1 MPRIGDLF
9 HEDLLRCHAAS
20 TQVHCLRVSEGRR
33 QNSVLWHLQGNELH
47 PREQA
52 SRMWHP
58 STAVKMKTVKCLPLN
73 LKPSDIEHKNVGK
86 GKKPLQIM
94 PEVKILVSF

>member
-9 HEDLLRCHAAS
+9 HEGLPRCHAAS
-20 TQVHCLRVSEGRR
+20 IQVHCLDVSEAGK
-33 QNSVLWHLQGNELH
+33 QNSVLWHLQGNEPH
-47 PREQA
+47 PRKQA
-52 SRMWHP
+52 VRMWHP
-58 STAVKMKTVKCLPLN
+58 SIVVKMKIVKCLPPN

-94 PEVKILVSF
+94 LEIKVLVSF